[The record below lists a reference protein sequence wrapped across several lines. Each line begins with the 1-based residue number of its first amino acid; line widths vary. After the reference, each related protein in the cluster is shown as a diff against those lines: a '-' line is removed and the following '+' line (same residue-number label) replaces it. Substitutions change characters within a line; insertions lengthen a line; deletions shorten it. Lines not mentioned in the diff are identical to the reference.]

1 MINKGVCNK
10 RFIWNP
16 SNCECKC
23 EKLCDVG
30 EYLDYINCKC
40 RKRLVDKLA
49 EEWIE
54 NVEEVK
60 PAKNE
65 NKHKCSSCTLYIVLF
80 SIIFMIKVGIGTYF
94 VYFKYINC
102 DKKNWCWRK
111 VLIFKQQ
118 LLNGNS
124 IKLINEKYQR
134 NRH

>member
-1 MINKGVCNK
+1 MINKCVCNK
-10 RFIWNP
+10 GFIRNP

-23 EKLCDVG
+23 EKLCNVG
-30 EYLDYINCKC
+30 EYLDYVNCKC

-49 EEWIE
+49 EESTE

-60 PAKNE
+60 LAKNE

-80 SIIFMIKVGIGTYF
+80 SIIFMINVGIDTYF
-94 VYFKYINC
+94 VYYKYINC

-111 VLIFKQQ
+111 VLFFKQQ

-124 IKLINEKYQR
+124 IKLINGKYQR
-134 NRH
+134 NKQ